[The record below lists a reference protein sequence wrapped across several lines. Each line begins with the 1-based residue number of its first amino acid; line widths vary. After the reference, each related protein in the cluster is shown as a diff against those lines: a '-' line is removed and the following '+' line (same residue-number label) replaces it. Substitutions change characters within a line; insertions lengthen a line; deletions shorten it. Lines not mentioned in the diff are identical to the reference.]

1 MIPRKPPRRP
11 QSGEDDW
18 VGTFADMVTLLL
30 GFFILLASISKVD
43 MALFEQVQAGMAK
56 GVGKRD
62 IETPLENLKR
72 EVKEILVE
80 MNVQETSS
88 IGSDSAG
95 VIIEFASSSFFDP
108 GSATL
113 RNDAKPILKRV
124 VDTLNADIY
133 KNFQVE
139 VQGHTDDTPIH
150 SQQFPSN
157 WELSAARGDRR
168 GALLHRTADDADTPT
183 RGRAGGRRAEGAE
196 PRSVRQPVAGQPR
209 NQSPHCHPR
218 QSQPSLE

>member
-1 MIPRKPPRRP
+1 MIPREPRRP
-11 QSGEDDW
+11 QGNEDDW
-18 VGTFADMVTLLL
+18 MTTYADMVTLLL

-62 IETPLENLKR
+62 IETPLETLKQ
-72 EVKEILVE
+72 EVKQILVE

-88 IGSDSAG
+88 LGSDSAG

-113 RNDAKPILKRV
+113 REEAKPILKRV
-124 VDTLNADIY
+124 ADTLNADVY

-150 SQQFPSN
+150 TPQFPSN
-157 WELSAARGDRR
+157 WELSAERATGVVRYF
-168 GALLHRTADDADTPT
+168 LEQSITPT
-183 RGRAGGRRAEGAE
+183 RLRAVGFADVAPKVPNLDPFGNPLPQNREINRRIVIRVN
-196 PRSVRQPVAGQPR
+196 PNRI
-209 NQSPHCHPR
+209 
-218 QSQPSLE
+218 

>member
-1 MIPRKPPRRP
+1 MIIPTRRP
-11 QSGEDDW
+11 PQSNDEDW
-18 VGTFADMVTLLL
+18 MTTYADMVTLLL

-80 MNVQETSS
+80 MNVDETSS
-88 IGSDSAG
+88 IGSDSSG

-108 GSATL
+108 GSAVL
-113 RNDAKPILKRV
+113 RDTAKPILSRV
-124 VDTLNADIY
+124 ADTLNADIY

-150 SQQFPSN
+150 NAQFPSN
-157 WELSAARGDRR
+157 WELSAARATGVVRYFLEQKMVPARLRAVGLADVAPKVPNLDPFGNPLPQNREINRRIVIRVNPDRLR
-168 GALLHRTADDADTPT
+168 
-183 RGRAGGRRAEGAE
+183 
-196 PRSVRQPVAGQPR
+196 
-209 NQSPHCHPR
+209 
-218 QSQPSLE
+218 

>member
-1 MIPRKPPRRP
+1 MIERKPRRP
-11 QSGEDDW
+11 QGGEDDW
-18 VGTFADMVTLLL
+18 IGTFADMVTLLL

-80 MNVQETSS
+80 MNVRETSS
-88 IGSDSAG
+88 IGSDSSG

-124 VDTLNADIY
+124 ADTLDADIY
-133 KNFQVE
+133 KNFQIE

-150 SQQFPSN
+150 SPQFPSN
-157 WELSAARGDRR
+157 WELSAARATGVVRYFIEQKM
-168 GALLHRTADDADTPT
+168 APT
-183 RGRAGGRRAEGAE
+183 RLRAVGLADVAPKVPNLDPFGNPLPVNREINRRIVIRVN
-196 PRSVRQPVAGQPR
+196 PNR
-209 NQSPHCHPR
+209 
-218 QSQPSLE
+218 L